1 MTNMNGARRGFTRR
15 MAEMTLT
22 FLIRDGLT
30 MDKVT
35 RDDVAAAAETL
46 YPGVQMPTLEE
57 MLSIVN
63 MSTKTVALEGLSEVS
78 QTRYGLFA
86 AAVTARY
93 LYSCEPEASHEC
105 IAERMSRMYW
115 TLDEQ
120 ECDKWLPIIAQQ
132 EQYKDFSEKEKQLLS
147 DMQRLLEEE
156 NAWRQ
161 HQPREE
167 RPSRS
172 GRRRKGEEKTAAAG
186 AVPAKPAQTASAR
199 SVPVKPAPVPPAPD
213 KPAASLPAEQSA
225 GTAPA
230 DQELVRMS
238 QRESKVL
245 ARIEAQMVLV
255 DLMVYLSDNGTDVEP
270 QDDGKLF
277 FTQICRETAAYRSY
291 SDEELDTLYSNLTEA
306 DHALMDCGGCIT
318 DTIDKQISIIE
329 MLCLQLGMAKA
340 PVADLQL
347 WELADRALEVMQTF
361 NLRYAKDRLRRSL
374 RRMAD
379 RTYGF
384 GSSVPASVIARLHRA
399 QTAEKLE
406 LLLELYVQE
415 MMENQNRI
423 NQEYADL
430 LAEQRAGDEKLL
442 LQAEHRR
449 LTGLFSDLCIRVRGG
464 SLGDLAMGAHGCYTE
479 EQLRISLRAL
489 LQQLDK
495 HGLKPY
501 GLEWTNAVVEA
512 TEDMTDRYINEQG
525 AAVTPGVRYTLVQP
539 GWNYKGEL
547 LFNAIMTPVE

>member
-1 MTNMNGARRGFTRR
+1 MTNMNGARRGFNRR
-15 MAEMTLT
+15 MAEMTLAY
-22 FLIRDGLT
+22 LIRDGLT

-35 RDDVAAAAETL
+35 RADVAAAAEAL
-46 YPGVQMPTLEE
+46 YPGVQMPPLEE
-57 MLSIVN
+57 MMSIVN
-63 MSTKTVALEGLSEVS
+63 MSTKTVAQEGLSEVS

-93 LYSCEPEASHEC
+93 LYSCEPEASHES
-105 IAERMSRMYW
+105 IAERMRGMYW

-120 ECDKWLPIIAQQ
+120 ECAKWLPIIAEQ
-132 EQYKDFSEKEKQLLS
+132 EQYKDFSEKEKQLLN
-147 DMQRLLEEE
+147 DMQRLLQEE

-172 GRRRKGEEKTAAAG
+172 GRRRKAADKPSAAG
-186 AVPAKPAQTASAR
+186 AAPARPAPAKAVQAAPAQA
-199 SVPVKPAPVPPAPD
+199 APE
-213 KPAASLPAEQSA
+213 KPAASLPAEQNA
-225 GTAPA
+225 GAAPA
-230 DQELVRMS
+230 EQELARMTP
-238 QRESKVL
+238 RESKVL
-245 ARIEAQMVLV
+245 ARIEAQMVMV

-306 DHALMDCGGCIT
+306 DHALMDCGGSIT
-318 DTIDKQISIIE
+318 DTIDKQITIIE

-374 RRMAD
+374 RRLAD

-406 LLLELYVQE
+406 LLLELYMQE
-415 MMENQNRI
+415 LMENQNRI

-430 LAEQRAGDEKLL
+430 LAEQRAGDENLH

-449 LTGLFSDLCIRVRGG
+449 LTGLFSDMCIRVRGG

-512 TEDMTDRYINEQG
+512 TADMTDRYINEQG